1 MPGLGQVRNDRT
13 RAEVRALF
21 SLPFPKLMFE
31 AQRVHR
37 LHFDPAEVQNVDS
50 KSNYISLIKCGL
62 AAIGVS
68 VRELVAPCSPI
79 RNSGRLQLNDC
90 LAGWFHHARASPPP
104 SRSLAPVPSEY
115 LNLADLSCRTIMQL
129 RY

>member
-37 LHFDPAEVQNVDS
+37 LHFDPAEVQIVDS
-50 KSNYISLIKCGL
+50 KSNYISLIKCSL
-62 AAIGVS
+62 VAIGVG
-68 VRELVAPCSPI
+68 VRELVA
-79 RNSGRLQLNDC
+79 RV
-90 LAGWFHHARASPPP
+90 
-104 SRSLAPVPSEY
+104 APFATRGGYS
-115 LNLADLSCRTIMQL
+115 
-129 RY
+129 